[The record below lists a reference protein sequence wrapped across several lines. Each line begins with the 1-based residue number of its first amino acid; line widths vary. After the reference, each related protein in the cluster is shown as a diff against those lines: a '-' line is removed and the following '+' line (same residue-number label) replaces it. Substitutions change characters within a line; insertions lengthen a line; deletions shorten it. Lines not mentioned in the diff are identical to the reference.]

1 MPLTRVN
8 TGLINSR
15 TGSVS
20 SAATITPTS
29 NTADTYEVTALDTA
43 ATIAAPSGTPQANQ
57 RLLLKIKDNGIVA
70 CALTWTTSA
79 GGYRVVETTL
89 PTTTVVNKLLYVGCV
104 YNQTDNYWDVLAVA
118 QL

>member
-15 TGSVS
+15 TASVS
-20 SAATITPTS
+20 SGTTITPTS
-29 NTADTYEVTALDTA
+29 DTADTYEVTALATA

-57 RLLLKIKDNGIVA
+57 RLLLKIKDNGTA
-70 CALTWTTSA
+70 QALTWTVSA

-89 PTTTVVNKLLYVGCV
+89 PATTVVNKVLYVGCI
-104 YNQTDNYWDVLAVA
+104 YNQTDSYWDVLAVA